1 MFKNNIFNRNTP
13 MVKLLFAF
21 LIVSPF
27 GVFSQGN
34 AGNSEF
40 KSIEFNSS
48 TQIVEKSLPP
58 LLEVSDVKFSDANQN
73 NRLDANESCNV
84 TFKISNFGKGMAKN
98 VKINVSNNTPEI
110 SGVMW
115 DKSKQ
120 ITLIPA
126 GGIENV
132 TISFT
137 GNLDLVNGKL
147 KMGFTFNETSGFAP
161 DAFDLDI
168 ETKEF
173 AKPNVS
179 IVDQRVI
186 SESGSVQKK
195 KPVTLTTLIQNIGQG
210 KAENVKVSFILPDN
224 VFPSSD
230 LNYSFVSLNANEQQ
244 QINFEFLINDRYTL
258 STVPVK
264 ISISEK
270 YGKFAQGKT
279 YDVAIDSKADREII
293 NIVSKANDN
302 IIDITQG
309 SLTSDVDKDIPVNT
323 NKNTNRYALII
334 GNEHYSEK
342 VVNSQIKNVMFANV
356 DATIFKEYCEKTL
369 GVPTENIQLI
379 LDADNTKMNREITL
393 ICEKIKRKNGQG
405 EIIFYYSGHGSPDEK
420 SNTPFL
426 VPLGLEIA
434 DISLGL
440 NVSEIY
446 KKFGSANAKRT
457 TVFLDAC
464 FTGLSETSK
473 FINPTSPPIPTDG
486 KIVIFAA
493 TGMSQAAEPYT
504 EKKHGMF
511 TYFLLRKLKE
521 SKGLINYSDLSDYLT
536 SEVGITSLN
545 VNRKAQDPQIGSS
558 RDLMHTWKSWMI
570 YEKP

>member
-1 MFKNNIFNRNTP
+1 MFKRNTP
-13 MVKLLFAF
+13 MVKLLLAF
-21 LIVSPF
+21 LIVSPLV
-27 GVFSQGN
+27 VFAQGN
-34 AGNSEF
+34 VGNSEF

-58 LLEVSDVKFSDANQN
+58 LLEVSDIKFSDANQN
-73 NRLDANESCNV
+73 DRLDANESCNV
-84 TFKISNFGKGMAKN
+84 TFKISNVGKGMAKN
-98 VKINVSNNTPEI
+98 VKINVSNNTPDI

-120 ITLIPA
+120 IALIPA

-137 GNLDLVNGKL
+137 GNIDLLSGKL

-244 QINFEFLINDRYTL
+244 QINFEFLINDRYIS

-264 ISISEK
+264 ILISEK
-270 YGKFAQGKT
+270 HGKFAQGKT
-279 YDVAIDSKADREII
+279 YDVAIDSKANREII

-302 IIDITQG
+302 IIGITQG
-309 SLTSDVDKDIPVNT
+309 SLTSDVDKDIPVNSF
-323 NKNTNRYALII
+323 KNPNRYALII

-426 VPLGLEIA
+426 VPVGLEVA

-440 NVSEIY
+440 NVSSIY
-446 KKFGSANAKRT
+446 KSFGSVNAKRT

-473 FINPTSPPIPTDG
+473 FINPTSPPIPNDG

-521 SKGLINYSDLSDYLT
+521 SKGLVNYSDLSEYLT

-545 VNRKAQDPQIGSS
+545 VNRKAQDPQIGFS
-558 RDLMHTWKSWMI
+558 RDLIDNWKSWMI

>member
-1 MFKNNIFNRNTP
+1 
-13 MVKLLFAF
+13 MVKLLLAF
-21 LIVSPF
+21 LIVSPLV
-27 GVFSQGN
+27 VFAQGN
-34 AGNSEF
+34 VGNSEF

-58 LLEVSDVKFSDANQN
+58 LLEVSDIKFSDANQN
-73 NRLDANESCNV
+73 DRLDANESCNV
-84 TFKISNFGKGMAKN
+84 TFKISNVGKGMAKN
-98 VKINVSNNTPEI
+98 VKINVSNNTPDI

-120 ITLIPA
+120 IALIPA

-137 GNLDLVNGKL
+137 GNIDLLSGKL

-244 QINFEFLINDRYTL
+244 QINFEFLINDRYIS

-264 ISISEK
+264 ILISEK
-270 YGKFAQGKT
+270 HGKFAQGKT
-279 YDVAIDSKADREII
+279 YDVAIDSKANREII

-302 IIDITQG
+302 IIGITQG
-309 SLTSDVDKDIPVNT
+309 SLTSDVDKDIPVNSF
-323 NKNTNRYALII
+323 KNPNRYALII

-426 VPLGLEIA
+426 VPVGLEVA

-440 NVSEIY
+440 NVSSIY
-446 KKFGSANAKRT
+446 KSFGSVNAKRT

-473 FINPTSPPIPTDG
+473 FINPTSPPIPNDG

-521 SKGLINYSDLSDYLT
+521 SKGLVNYSDLSEYLT

-545 VNRKAQDPQIGSS
+545 VNRKAQDPQIGFS
-558 RDLMHTWKSWMI
+558 RDLIDNWKSWMI

>member
-1 MFKNNIFNRNTP
+1 MA
-13 MVKLLFAF
+13 KLLLAF
-21 LIVSPF
+21 LIVSTF
-27 GVFSQGN
+27 GVFAQGN
-34 AGNSEF
+34 VGNSEF

-58 LLEVSDVKFSDANQN
+58 LLEVSDIKFSDANQN
-73 NRLDANESCNV
+73 DRLDANESCNV
-84 TFKISNFGKGMAKN
+84 TFKISNVGKGMAKN
-98 VKINVSNNTPEI
+98 VKINVSNNTPDI

-120 ITLIPA
+120 IALIPA

-132 TISFT
+132 TISFA
-137 GNLDLVNGKL
+137 GNIDLLSGKL

-224 VFPSSD
+224 VFPSTD

-244 QINFEFLINDRYTL
+244 QINFEFLINDRYTS

-264 ISISEK
+264 ILISEK

-302 IIDITQG
+302 IIGITQG
-309 SLTSDVDKDIPVNT
+309 SLTSDVDKDIPVNSF
-323 NKNTNRYALII
+323 KNPNRYALVI
-334 GNEHYSEK
+334 GNENYSSR
-342 VVNSQIKNVMFANV
+342 NSGLNSERNVAFAEV
-356 DATIFKEYCEKTL
+356 DASIFAEYAVNTL
-369 GVPTENIQLI
+369 GVPKENLQL
-379 LDADNTKMNREITL
+379 LVNAT
-393 ICEKIKRKNGQG
+393 GG
-405 EIIFYYSGHGSPDEK
+405 EINSQITRFTKLLNLTNGSGEFIFFYAGHGLPEEGT
-420 SNTPFL
+420 N
-426 VPLGLEIA
+426 VPYIVPVDGNYGNLAESGINLYEMYN
-434 DISLGL
+434 DFTST
-440 NVSEIY
+440 
-446 KKFGSANAKRT
+446 NASKVI
-457 TVFLDAC
+457 VFMDAC
-464 FTGLSETSK
+464 FSGGARDAGLVAARAVKIKPKKGDLKGNIVVYTATS
-473 FINPTSPPIPTDG
+473 
-486 KIVIFAA
+486 AE
-493 TGMSQAAEPYT
+493 QAAMPYT
-504 EKKHGMF
+504 EKRHGLF
-511 TYFLLRKLKE
+511 TYFLLKKLKE
-521 SKGLINYSDLSDYLT
+521 SNGKLTLGELGDYISNNVAKQSLLVNQKEQAPEIIISEELIDTWRTQKIINY
-536 SEVGITSLN
+536 
-545 VNRKAQDPQIGSS
+545 
-558 RDLMHTWKSWMI
+558 
-570 YEKP
+570 